1 MRDIEHPFYFS
12 NVNPIYARVAALSEV
27 DYRRLVRILVR
38 ARLARV
44 VGIYVPIEN
53 LLQETPI

>member
-1 MRDIEHPFYFS
+1 MRNIEHPFYFS
-12 NVNPIYARVAALSEV
+12 NVNPIYARVEALEEV

-44 VGIYVPIEN
+44 VGINIPMDK
-53 LLQETPI
+53 LLQELPI